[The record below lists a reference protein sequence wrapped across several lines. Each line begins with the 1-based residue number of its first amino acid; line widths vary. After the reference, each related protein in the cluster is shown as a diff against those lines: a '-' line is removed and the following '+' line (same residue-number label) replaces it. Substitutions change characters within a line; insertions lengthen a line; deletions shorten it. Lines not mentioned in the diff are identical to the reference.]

1 MGVKLSVTLGEKKG
15 VKKMKKVYI
24 VYKLSD
30 SGILRV
36 DKIFSKLSSA
46 RKYASDQR
54 LKGGFYHCEEMKV
67 EE

>member
-1 MGVKLSVTLGEKKG
+1 
-15 VKKMKKVYI
+15 MKKVYL

-46 RKYASDQR
+46 RKYVSDQR
-54 LKGGFYHCEEMKV
+54 LKGGFYQRLKGGFYHFEEMKV

>member
-1 MGVKLSVTLGEKKG
+1 
-15 VKKMKKVYI
+15 MKKVYI

-30 SGILRV
+30 GGVLKV

-46 RKYASDQR
+46 RKYVSDQR
-54 LKGGFYHCEEMKV
+54 LKGGFYHYEEMKV

>member
-1 MGVKLSVTLGEKKG
+1 
-15 VKKMKKVYI
+15 MKKVYI

-36 DKIFSKLSSA
+36 DKIFSKLSSV

>member
-1 MGVKLSVTLGEKKG
+1 
-15 VKKMKKVYI
+15 MKKVYI

-30 SGILRV
+30 SGVLKV

-46 RKYASDQR
+46 RKYVSEER
-54 LKGGFYHCEEMKV
+54 LKGGFYHFEEMRV